1 MKGSE
6 NMAKQLKEPKVE
18 INPEPITMINFLVKE
33 EFKEALKIK
42 CIRNGETISN
52 VTRRLLENYLNEP
65 DTNIKKRRKLKSKKA
80 L

>member
-1 MKGSE
+1 
-6 NMAKQLKEPKVE
+6 MAKQAKEPKVE
-18 INPEPITMINFLVKE
+18 INPEPITMINFLVNK

-42 CIRNGETISN
+42 CIRNGETISD

-65 DTNIKKRRKLKSKKA
+65 DTNIKRRKLKSKRA